1 MTSGFAADM
10 LLLSAVNIDAE
21 ETKNARGP
29 DLSCCCRWPWQ
40 AASPSAAAV
49 HRRPQ
54 ETRPLSRRPI
64 QQLSIDPGLIMPC
77 ERLRFSRSPGYLRKE
92 MLAVLNGFVAA

>member
-1 MTSGFAADM
+1 M
-10 LLLSAVNIDAE
+10 LLLAAANIDAE
-21 ETKNARGP
+21 ETKMRVA
-29 DLSCCCRWPWQ
+29 LIVLLCRWPWQ

-92 MLAVLNGFVAA
+92 MLAVLNGCVAA